1 MHLKSQHSNY
11 EAGITIKH
19 DNRKY
24 ELCILGKKPLYFTFE
39 AAISWQKNILIKI
52 YLLEN
57 PCVLLG
63 YIP

>member
-24 ELCILGKKPLYFTFE
+24 ELCE
-39 AAISWQKNILIKI
+39 
-52 YLLEN
+52 EN
-57 PCVLLG
+57 RNEM
-63 YIP
+63 